1 MIETWINETLS
12 DAEHLD
18 IPGVVLKPT
27 QKLPLE
33 RYGIGRLFLHSQ
45 NVEVPMIDRIFR
57 GLFVYSIGF
66 YEMLNKALLHAK
78 NKYTLLSS
86 IWKVYSILLEYCCKS
101 NYQMLISKINT
112 EHQDIIETMQGE
124 FNKEIHMLNMNEKDL
139 KLTLDEMQR
148 KNSEIHKRLDEEIM
162 LRIKLQE
169 EIYKNIRTHEE
180 EVQLR
185 L

>member
-1 MIETWINETLS
+1 
-12 DAEHLD
+12 
-18 IPGVVLKPT
+18 
-27 QKLPLE
+27 
-33 RYGIGRLFLHSQ
+33 
-45 NVEVPMIDRIFR
+45 
-57 GLFVYSIGF
+57 
-66 YEMLNKALLHAK
+66 
-78 NKYTLLSS
+78 
-86 IWKVYSILLEYCCKS
+86 
-101 NYQMLISKINT
+101 
-112 EHQDIIETMQGE
+112 MQGE